1 MVQYIELFDKYV
13 RWRIL
18 GHFLSHPNTSY
29 YIKEVARMLGVSSG
43 SVSTAVRF
51 LSEGGLLI
59 REEQDRVHP
68 YRLNL
73 DHPLATP
80 LRKAYGLLVVLSSRP
95 VERLLDADSNVVSI
109 ALYGSYADGSYD
121 EWSDIDLLIVTST
134 KRDELLEAVAELESE
149 LGRTVNASIFKL
161 SEWRELQGNGD
172 VFYKN
177 VVQNHVLL
185 YGSGLA

>member
-121 EWSDIDLLIVTST
+121 EWSDIDLLVVTST
-134 KRDELLEAVAELESE
+134 KRDELLEAVADLERD
-149 LGRTVNASIFKL
+149 LGRPVNVSLFKL
-161 SEWRELQGNGD
+161 SEWRELLGRGD
-172 VFYKN
+172 VFYKK
-177 VVQNHVLL
+177 VVQNHVML